1 MTLEYGVVKFFGVI
15 TLHFF
20 FLLTP
25 NAPLIASYTVTKTN
39 KRTDVG
45 KKKTLNPNA
54 QLILCFWCFLLITSD
69 NN

>member
-25 NAPLIASYTVTKTN
+25 NAPLIAYYTVTKTN

-45 KKKTLNPNA
+45 KKKNTQPQCAAYFMFLVFPLNYK
-54 QLILCFWCFLLITSD
+54 
-69 NN
+69 

>member
-25 NAPLIASYTVTKTN
+25 NAPLIAYYTVTKTN

-45 KKKTLNPNA
+45 KKKKHSTPMRSL
-54 QLILCFWCFLLITSD
+54 FYVFGVSS
-69 NN
+69 